1 MDASRVNQRRTRRVG
16 PLRGDPVQFGAD
28 LYKEIAGPWAGNF
41 LTLLGP
47 VEAGQ
52 ETLGIIRR
60 QLGDGL
66 TAGLDWFGEGRRQRI
81 PIRAQHLQAILVA
94 LVFHRIVGRWFH
106 VATL

>member
-81 PIRAQHLQAILVA
+81 PVRAQDLQTVFGRLA
-94 LVFHRIVGRWFH
+94 LRGVVGCRLHIV
-106 VATL
+106 TL